1 MQEFLF
7 ALTLSALPVVSNF
20 MGAMIA
26 EALPSSKQT
35 LGLALHAAAG
45 VLLAILLRR
54 RCANAS
60 TELIP
65 RVAMSATGYAY
76 AKPVWAAI
84 LALFLGGAFFVWIN
98 QLLNLSK
105 NRLRG
110 VDHNTV
116 SWVIFLSIAID
127 LFGDGLMIGTSLT
140 IAPHLGVI
148 LTSGR
153 VVAHIPEGFVTN
165 AEFKSQNMPRTQRF
179 WLLAAFLIPV
189 WLGATLGYWGLRGQ
203 TDLPKLIVLAF
214 TTGTLMVAIVEEILP
229 EAHQTQD
236 TNLSTLTFI
245 GSFALS
251 MLFSS
256 YLE

>member
-7 ALTLSALPVVSNF
+7 TLTLSALPVVSNF
-20 MGAMIA
+20 VGAMIA
-26 EALPSSKQT
+26 ETLPSSKQT

-45 VLLAILLRR
+45 VLLAI
-54 RCANAS
+54 AS

-65 RVAMSATGYAY
+65 RVLIT
-76 AKPVWAAI
+76 KPVWTTI
-84 LALFLGGAFFVWIN
+84 LALFLGGVFFIWVN
-98 QLLNLSK
+98 QLLKLSK

-110 VDHNTV
+110 IDLNTV
-116 SWVIFLSIAID
+116 SLAIFLSIAID

-140 IAPHLGVI
+140 IAPHLGVV
-148 LTSGR
+148 LASGR

-165 AEFKSQNMPRTQRF
+165 TAFKSQDIPRTERF
-179 WLLAAFLIPV
+179 LLLVAFIIPV

-203 TDLPKLIVLAF
+203 SDLLKLVVLAF
-214 TTGTLMVAIVEEILP
+214 TTGTLMVAIAEEIIP

-236 TNLSTLTFI
+236 TNWSTLTFI
-245 GSFALS
+245 GSFSLS

>member
-7 ALTLSALPVVSNF
+7 ALTLSALPVASNF
-20 MGAMIA
+20 MGAIIA

-45 VLLAILLRR
+45 VLLAI
-54 RCANAS
+54 AS

-65 RVAMSATGYAY
+65 RVAS

-110 VDHNTV
+110 VDHNSV

-127 LFGDGLMIGTSLT
+127 LFGDRLT
-140 IAPHLGVI
+140 KNPLDA
-148 LTSGR
+148 
-153 VVAHIPEGFVTN
+153 VVVHWA
-165 AEFKSQNMPRTQRF
+165 
-179 WLLAAFLIPV
+179 
-189 WLGATLGYWGLRGQ
+189 
-203 TDLPKLIVLAF
+203 
-214 TTGTLMVAIVEEILP
+214 
-229 EAHQTQD
+229 
-236 TNLSTLTFI
+236 
-245 GSFALS
+245 
-251 MLFSS
+251 
-256 YLE
+256 

>member
-1 MQEFLF
+1 MVTTQNFL
-7 ALTLSALPVVSNF
+7 LVLMLSALPVVSNF

-26 EALPSSKQT
+26 EALPLSKQT
-35 LGLALHAAAG
+35 LGIALHTAAG
-45 VLLAILLRR
+45 VLLAI
-54 RCANAS
+54 AS

-65 RVAMSATGYAY
+65 RVLI
-76 AKPVWAAI
+76 AKPVWTTI
-84 LALFLGGAFFVWIN
+84 LALFLGGAFFVWVN

-110 VDHNTV
+110 IDLDTV
-116 SWVIFLSIAID
+116 SLAIFLSIAID

-140 IAPHLGVI
+140 ISPHLGVV
-148 LTSGR
+148 LASAR

-165 AEFKSQNMPRTQRF
+165 AAFRSQKIPRTKRF
-179 WLLAAFLIPV
+179 LLLAAFIIPV

-203 TDLPKLIVLAF
+203 ADLLKLVVLAF
-214 TTGTLMVAIVEEILP
+214 TTGTFIVAIVEEILP

-236 TNLSTLTFI
+236 TNGATLTFI

>member
-1 MQEFLF
+1 MSDFLF

-20 MGAMIA
+20 IGAMIA
-26 EALPSSKQT
+26 EALPFSKQT

-45 VLLAILLRR
+45 VLLAI
-54 RCANAS
+54 AS
-60 TELIP
+60 TELLP
-65 RVAMSATGYAY
+65 RVVI
-76 AKPVWAAI
+76 AKPAWATI
-84 LALFLGGAFFVWIN
+84 LALFLGGAFFVWMN

-110 VDHNTV
+110 IDHNTV
-116 SWVIFLSIAID
+116 SWVIFLSMAID

-140 IAPHLGVI
+140 ISPHLGVM
-148 LTSGR
+148 LASAR

-165 AEFKSQNMPRTQRF
+165 AEFKSQKMPQTERF
-179 WLLAAFLIPV
+179 LLLAAFIIPV
-189 WLGATLGYWGLRGQ
+189 WLGAMLGYLGLRGQ
-203 TDLPKLIVLAF
+203 ADLPKLMVLAF
-214 TTGTLMVAIVEEILP
+214 TTGTLLVAIVEEILP

-236 TNLSTLTFI
+236 TNGATLMFI

>member
-20 MGAMIA
+20 MGAMLA

-45 VLLAILLRR
+45 VLLAI
-54 RCANAS
+54 AS

-65 RVAMSATGYAY
+65 RVAY

-110 VDHNTV
+110 VDHNSV

-140 IAPHLGVI
+140 IAPHLGVM

>member
-45 VLLAILLRR
+45 VLLAI
-54 RCANAS
+54 
-60 TELIP
+60 
-65 RVAMSATGYAY
+65 
-76 AKPVWAAI
+76 
-84 LALFLGGAFFVWIN
+84 
-98 QLLNLSK
+98 
-105 NRLRG
+105 
-110 VDHNTV
+110 
-116 SWVIFLSIAID
+116 
-127 LFGDGLMIGTSLT
+127 
-140 IAPHLGVI
+140 
-148 LTSGR
+148 
-153 VVAHIPEGFVTN
+153 
-165 AEFKSQNMPRTQRF
+165 
-179 WLLAAFLIPV
+179 
-189 WLGATLGYWGLRGQ
+189 
-203 TDLPKLIVLAF
+203 
-214 TTGTLMVAIVEEILP
+214 VEEILP

>member
-20 MGAMIA
+20 MGAMLA
-26 EALPSSKQT
+26 EALPLSKRT
-35 LGLALHAAAG
+35 LGLALHAVAG
-45 VLLAILLRR
+45 VLLAIV
-54 RCANAS
+54 A

-65 RVAMSATGYAY
+65 KVII
-76 AKPVWAAI
+76 AKPVWATI
-84 LALFLGGAFFVWIN
+84 LALFLGGAFFVQVN

-116 SWVIFLSIAID
+116 SWVIFLSMAID

-140 IAPHLGVI
+140 IAPHLGVM
-148 LTSGR
+148 LASAR

-165 AEFKSQNMPRTQRF
+165 AEFKSQKMPRTERF
-179 WLLAAFLIPV
+179 LLLAALIIPV
-189 WLGATLGYWGLRGQ
+189 WLGATLGYLGLRGQ
-203 TDLPKLIVLAF
+203 AELPKLIVLAF
-214 TTGTLMVAIVEEILP
+214 TTGTLIVAIVEEILP
-229 EAHQTQD
+229 EAHRTQD
-236 TNLSTLTFI
+236 TNGSTLTFI

-251 MLFSS
+251 MLFSA

>member
-1 MQEFLF
+1 MPEFLF
-7 ALTLSALPVVSNF
+7 ALTLSALPVISNF
-20 MGAMIA
+20 IGAMIA
-26 EALPSSKQT
+26 EALPLSKQT

-45 VLLAILLRR
+45 VLLAI
-54 RCANAS
+54 AS

-65 RVAMSATGYAY
+65 KVVI
-76 AKPVWAAI
+76 AKPVWTTI
-84 LALFLGGAFFVWIN
+84 LSLFLGGAFFVWVN

-110 VDHNTV
+110 IDRSTV

-127 LFGDGLMIGTSLT
+127 LFGDGLMIGTGIT
-140 IAPHLGVI
+140 IAPHLGVVVA
-148 LTSGR
+148 SSR

-165 AEFKSQNMPRTQRF
+165 AGFKSQNLPRRERF
-179 WLLAAFLIPV
+179 LLLAAFIIPV

-203 TDLPKLIVLAF
+203 EELPKLIVLAF
-214 TTGTLMVAIVEEILP
+214 TTGALMVAIAEEIIP

-236 TNLSTLTFI
+236 SNWSMLVFI

-251 MLFSS
+251 MLFSA
-256 YLE
+256 YLG